1 MKDDLLQK
9 ASGDRRVTKSVA
21 ASIDNRVWAR
31 TLFTKNGK
39 RVLAGDGASRFL
51 APLIATDLYSRDSM
65 VSKGR

>member
-1 MKDDLLQK
+1 MAK
-9 ASGDRRVTKSVA
+9 GVA